1 MRKRL
6 EPVAD
11 RTSGRRQL
19 ECEGDSPRLADRK
32 VLDHSQAHDVAAEIR
47 VLDR

>member
-11 RTSGRRQL
+11 RTRGRRQL
-19 ECEGDSPRLADRK
+19 EREGDAPGLADGE
-32 VLDHSQAHDVAAEIR
+32 VLDHAQADHVAAEIR